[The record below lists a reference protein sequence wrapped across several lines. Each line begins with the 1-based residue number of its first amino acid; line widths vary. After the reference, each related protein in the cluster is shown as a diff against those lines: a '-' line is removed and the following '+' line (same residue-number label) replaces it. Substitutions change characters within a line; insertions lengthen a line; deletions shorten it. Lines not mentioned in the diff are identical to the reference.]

1 MPIPSKSRDSLSWVA
16 RVLARYHQFRK
27 FIRWRQTKGGGN
39 EVCPFEAEVLAMPR
53 YHYDA
58 SLLFRRMILL
68 QIDRREL
75 ARDEPLLLRE
85 LQGLCTLCGSKPSA
99 CGIRIGNA
107 RPANHKTG
115 ANTVRIRRRSMR
127 SARCKTARGPRFI
140 SRLHGSA
147 RNPELLPAGRCA
159 CRVDD
164 ERCPCGKRMS
174 RAVFGAKRGQRCS
187 PYLPSSAAAG

>member
-1 MPIPSKSRDSLSWVA
+1 MRGCRWPAILDPKYEGRVAVPTPSESRDSPSWVA

-39 EVCPFEAEVLAMPR
+39 ELCPFEAEVLAMPR

-85 LQGLCTLCGSKPSA
+85 LQGLCTLCGSKPECVRDLQREYETSEPQDWHEYCPNSA
-99 CGIRIGNA
+99 MLHA
-107 RPANHKTG
+107 LG
-115 ANTVRIRRRSMR
+115 ALQNCPRTAQYLRTPPRRL
-127 SARCKTARGPRFI
+127 G
-140 SRLHGSA
+140 
-147 RNPELLPAGRCA
+147 
-159 CRVDD
+159 
-164 ERCPCGKRMS
+164 
-174 RAVFGAKRGQRCS
+174 
-187 PYLPSSAAAG
+187 